1 MLQAWKDDF
10 KAWLAGP
17 LDAPITPFHM
27 FLTAGLYTVAV
38 IFWIFVLGHLI
49 AAIKAAD

>member
-1 MLQAWKDDF
+1 MFQAWKDDF
-10 KAWLAGP
+10 KAWASGP
-17 LDAPITPFHM
+17 FDAPITLNHI

-38 IFWIFVLGHLI
+38 VFWIFVLNHLI